1 MSSSISSVR
10 GRLRLYRRLAAAF
23 LLLLVTAIPSVHPAQ
38 NSLDHSQNIL
48 SNGRP
53 FSDDDDPFGQ
63 EKDPLTTALEDGS
76 DIWEDK

>member
-1 MSSSISSVR
+1 MKSNEVVEIDFVSNFF
-10 GRLRLYRRLAAAF
+10 YYF
-23 LLLLVTAIPSVHPAQ
+23 SVHPAQ
-38 NSLDHSQNIL
+38 NSLDHGHNIL
-48 SNGRP
+48 SNDSP

>member
-1 MSSSISSVR
+1 MLSKDF
-10 GRLRLYRRLAAAF
+10 YYF
-23 LLLLVTAIPSVHPAQ
+23 SVHPAQ